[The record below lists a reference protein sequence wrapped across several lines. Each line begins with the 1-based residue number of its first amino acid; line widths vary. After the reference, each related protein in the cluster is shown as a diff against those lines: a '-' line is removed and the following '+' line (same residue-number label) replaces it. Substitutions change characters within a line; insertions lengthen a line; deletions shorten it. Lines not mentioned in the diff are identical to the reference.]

1 MTRKPI
7 TAIIAITTALTF
19 SSCKSADSS
28 ESTTEESKSAIS
40 SSASEESS
48 LIDNSSEEVSESQ
61 ADDEFSDENSSTES
75 STENKSAD
83 KTSDKESDK
92 SANDSKSGENPD
104 DVTIITDDTN
114 SNDEM
119 PIIPADNGDGTSQ
132 DNNVIRVNES
142 SALEDA
148 SSAYEIDFSGDEVEL
163 PIVAIE
169 P

>member
-1 MTRKPI
+1 MTNKLI
-7 TAIIAITTALTF
+7 TALIAITTALTF

-61 ADDEFSDENSSTES
+61 AGDESSAENSSDESSTES
-75 STENKSAD
+75 KSAD
-83 KTSDKESDK
+83 NSSKK
-92 SANDSKSGENPD
+92 SSNKSTEDSKSGENPD

-132 DNNVIRVNES
+132 DNNIIRVNES
-142 SALEDA
+142 SAWEDT
-148 SSAYEIDFSGDEVEL
+148 SSAYDIDFSGDEVEL

>member
-28 ESTTEESKSAIS
+28 QSTAEESKSAIS

-48 LIDNSSEEVSESQ
+48 SVGDSSEDVSESL
-61 ADDEFSDENSSTES
+61 ADVESSAENSGTES
-75 STENKSAD
+75 STESKSAD

-92 SANDSKSGENPD
+92 SAKNSKSGENPD
-104 DVTIITDDTN
+104 DVTIITDDTK

-132 DNNVIRVNES
+132 DNNIILADES
-142 SALEDA
+142 SAREDT